1 MAIHMKEALTAAV
14 CAAVAVACIEAGAQ
28 NYPSR
33 VVRFII
39 PDAAG
44 GGMDTIGRLTA
55 EGLSET
61 LGRQVIVDNRP
72 GAGTTLGIGIAAK
85 APPDGYTLLLG
96 GSGFIAAP
104 SLYRNLPFDPIK
116 DFAPVTHLATSPQL
130 VVVHPSLPARTIG
143 ELIKLAKAKPG
154 AIVYASAGTGSSTF
168 FATEVF
174 KERAGVDLVH
184 VPYRGGGQ
192 ALTAVLS
199 GETPVYF
206 APVAAAMPHLQSR
219 LRAIGV
225 ASLQRLPM
233 LPQVPTVAE
242 AGFPGYEAGNSYG
255 LMAPAGTP
263 PEIIAVINR
272 AALAALTRLN
282 KRLLD
287 IAYIPVGNRP
297 DEYAAYLKVEVQK
310 VAAIYQRLGLTPN

>member
-1 MAIHMKEALTAAV
+1 MRAGYMGAAAALVMAIV
-14 CAAVAVACIEAGAQ
+14 CCEIYAQ
-28 NYPSR
+28 NYPAR

-55 EGLSET
+55 EGLAEAF
-61 LGRQVIVDNRP
+61 GRQVIVDNRP

-85 APPDGYTLLLG
+85 APPDGYTLLLS
-96 GSGFIAAP
+96 GSGFIAAS
-104 SLYRNLPFDPIK
+104 SLYRNLPFDATR
-116 DFAPVTHLATSPQL
+116 DFAPITHLATSPQL
-130 VVVHPSLPARTIG
+130 LVVHPSLPVRTIDD
-143 ELIKLAKAKPG
+143 LIRLAKAKPG

-174 KERAGVDLVH
+174 KERAGIDLVH
-184 VPYRGGGQ
+184 VPYRGGGP

-206 APVAAAMPHLQSR
+206 APVAAAMPHLPTR

-225 ASLQRLPM
+225 ASLKRLPM
-233 LPQVPTVAE
+233 LREVPTVAE

-255 LMAPAGTP
+255 LLAPAGTP
-263 PEIIAVINR
+263 PEIITVINR
-272 AALAALTRLN
+272 AALSALNKLH

-297 DEYAAYLKVEVQK
+297 EEYGAYLKTEIQK